1 MAYEN
6 IRLTKQNVT
15 MVGGYFYM
23 MDHDTDSLI
32 VKTDDGTQAYSYPL
46 DTTIST
52 TILSLEHDGYNF
64 WSLEDGGG
72 NDMTIRRWY
81 LDNYV
86 CKLRQTIN
94 LVANAS
100 HSFSSQAFTV
110 EHYHTQFSA
119 GEAIGQ
125 TILSIED
132 GSELSSGY
140 TVVLGPNTAD
150 NAIEEF
156 QVSSA
161 TNDSVSING
170 TITRAYAAGDPISFY
185 KTIWLFN
192 DFDGTDSSTG
202 ALYQINAY
210 TGGVQTKTAGGAY
223 QSVQACTFFDIPYY
237 VFNPNFAPQA
247 TPKYNS
253 ICYVKT
259 SNMLFLDPDDLA
271 NGYGSMA
278 MDNVHSDQ
286 ASVLDIYDLTIDG
299 TNVYR
304 LQRDATY
311 YGSTTTFADN
321 TYNYQLSTLKS
332 FVTSV
337 SLRADPA
344 ILPANDV
351 NQALITAIVKD
362 QFNLP
367 VVGRTVEFTEDDGVD
382 DQDQLSLS
390 QTPTDSDGVA
400 EVYYTA
406 GNTAREVRITATVN
420 QS

>member
-6 IRLTKQNVT
+6 IRLTKPNVT
-15 MVGGYFYM
+15 MVDGYFYM

-32 VKTDDGTQAYSYPL
+32 VKTDDGTQAYSFPL
-46 DTTIST
+46 DTTLGT
-52 TILSLEHDGYNF
+52 TVVSLEYDGYNF

-72 NDMTIRRWY
+72 NDMVIRRWY

-94 LVANAS
+94 LVESAS
-100 HSFSSQAFTV
+100 HKFSSNAFTV
-110 EHYHTQFSA
+110 EHYHTTFTSNEGIGSA
-119 GEAIGQ
+119 
-125 TILSIED
+125 SISVAD
-132 GSELSSGY
+132 ASKVSSGY

-150 NAIEEF
+150 NAVEEF

-161 TNDSVSING
+161 GANTINLNG
-170 TITRAYAAGDPISFY
+170 TTTRAYVSGDPISFY

-210 TGGVQTKTAGGAY
+210 TGGIQTKTAGGAY
-223 QSVQACTFFDIPYY
+223 QSVKACSFFDIPYY
-237 VFNPNFAPQA
+237 VFNPGVVTE
-247 TPKYNS
+247 TPKYNA

-259 SNMLFLDPDDLA
+259 SNLLFLDPDDLA
-271 NGYGSMA
+271 NGFGSMS
-278 MDNVHSDQ
+278 MDNVHQNQ
-286 ASVLDIYDLTIDG
+286 ASVLDIYDITFDG
-299 TNVYR
+299 TNIYR
-304 LQRDATY
+304 LQRSATY
-311 YGSTTTFADN
+311 YGATTTFADN

-344 ILPANDV
+344 ILPANGI
-351 NQALITAIVKD
+351 NQSLITAIVKD

-367 VVGRTVEFTEDDGVD
+367 VEARWVEFTEDDGGD
-382 DQDQLSLS
+382 DQDQLSLTGS
-390 QTPTDSDGVA
+390 NTDGDGVA
-400 EVYYTA
+400 QVYYTA
-406 GNTAREVRITATVN
+406 GTTAREVRITATVN